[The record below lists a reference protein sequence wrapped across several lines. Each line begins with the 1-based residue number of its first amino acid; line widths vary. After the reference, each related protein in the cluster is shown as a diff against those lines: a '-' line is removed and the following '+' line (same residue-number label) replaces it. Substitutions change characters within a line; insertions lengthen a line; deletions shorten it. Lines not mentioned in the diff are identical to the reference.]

1 MTRPCPRC
9 ARRTRWL
16 GALCADGFASHR
28 RMVSA
33 CCYAPLPWRANDR
46 VARARRERLTNELED
61 PAL

>member
-9 ARRTRWL
+9 ARPTAWTAASCASSY
-16 GALCADGFASHR
+16 GAHR

-33 CCYAPLPWRANDR
+33 CCYAPLPWRVNDR
-46 VARARRERLTNELED
+46 VARARRERLTNEFED